1 MLQLTLDDLPVL
13 NPAVERGGGSITITG
28 YKDIAEQGLKESAKK
43 LLDYVLYKFTA
54 QNSNNQAARRPR
66 VVFDMKEY
74 AELIGYDIS
83 TLSKLKAFRKQL
95 SGDLDALYRLSVKI
109 KDRRKG
115 YVEFRICQAKGLAKG
130 NGAAGTYFFEL
141 GNDYADIL
149 IVNNLVMPQPRRL
162 FLVGRSHLAY
172 PLGKYLTTHY
182 GMDSNQ
188 NAGTHDIISVRAILE
203 QFKDYKGLLP
213 DTKHSDRPRNTLEAA
228 LDELED
234 CKVLRFWEYCGAG
247 KTQIDPPITYA
258 ELEKAY
264 IHFIVLDAPDTSERR
279 AKNAPARQEA
289 TEQSKRKR
297 SKSSTRKSASKK
309 KADQTTE

>member
-13 NPAVERGGGSITITG
+13 NPTVERGGGSITITG
-28 YKDIAEQGLKESAKK
+28 YKAIAEQGLKESAKK

-54 QNSNNQAARRPR
+54 QNSNNQAAHRPR

-115 YVEFRICQAKGLAKG
+115 YIEFRICQAKGLAKG

-149 IVNNLVMPQPRRL
+149 IANNLVMPQPRRL

-188 NAGTHDIISVRAILE
+188 NAGTHDIISVRAIIE

-228 LDELED
+228 LDELES

-279 AKNAPARQEA
+279 QRKAEERAAAAEKPK
-289 TEQSKRKR
+289 TKRKPA
-297 SKSSTRKSASKK
+297 TRRKPKNTAK
-309 KADQTTE
+309 DQTTK